1 MSSRKQK
8 MNNYIRDKGE
18 KIFELFYQLMTG
30 NIDLTTLSEEEQII
44 ADCIKNEC
52 TEESGACYEFYNSL
66 HKIRNSKSKVKIIDL
81 YESILKAM
89 CEKMFFHALKLGY
102 VLKNKLK

>member
-8 MNNYIRDKGE
+8 MNNYIKDKGE

-30 NIDLTTLSEEEQII
+30 DIDLTTLSEEEQII
-44 ADCIKNEC
+44 ADCIKNKC

-66 HKIRNSKSKVKIIDL
+66 HKVRNSRNKEKIIDL
-81 YESILKAM
+81 YENILKTM
-89 CEKMFFHALKLGY
+89 CEEIFFDALKLGM
-102 VLKNKLK
+102 VMKNTL